1 MAVFLILGKDISA
14 VKSFNHRPPQ
24 RRGSQLAARAMLWPS
39 LLGIALFFV
48 LPFGIILY
56 YSLIDNPFTGNFVF
70 LDNFADLL
78 QNRAF
83 RLAAGNT
90 AMFSLIAV
98 PLAVVLPLLL
108 AMALESRIPFQSKLR
123 TLFLSPIMV
132 PVVSVVLVWEILFNQ
147 NGAVNEFLSLFGVS
161 GVDWLRSGWDKA
173 VVVLLFLW
181 KNLGYNMVLFLAAL
195 SNIPRE
201 VVETAQI
208 DGAGGWR
215 VFWHIRLR
223 YLSPTLLF
231 VAVLSMA
238 NSFKIFR
245 EVYLLSGRYPSEG
258 LYMLQHFMNNLFR
271 SLDYPTLSAAT
282 LLMALVLGGIL
293 AALFALEEKCE
304 RDVEE

>member
-1 MAVFLILGKDISA
+1 MKSNKRIL
-14 VKSFNHRPPQ
+14 PQ

-90 AMFSLIAV
+90 AVFSLIAV

-132 PVVSVVLVWEILFNQ
+132 PVVSVVLVWEILFSQ

-282 LLMALVLGGIL
+282 LLMALELGGIL
-293 AALFALEEKCE
+293 AALFALEDKCE

>member
-1 MAVFLILGKDISA
+1 MKSNKRIL
-14 VKSFNHRPPQ
+14 PQ

-90 AMFSLIAV
+90 AVFSLIAV

>member
-1 MAVFLILGKDISA
+1 MKSNKRIL
-14 VKSFNHRPPQ
+14 PQ

-70 LDNFADLL
+70 LDNFAGLL

-90 AMFSLIAV
+90 AVFSLIAV

>member
-1 MAVFLILGKDISA
+1 MKSNKCIL
-14 VKSFNHRPPQ
+14 PQ
-24 RRGSQLAARAMLWPS
+24 KRGSQLAARAMLWPS

-70 LDNFADLL
+70 LDNFAGLL

-90 AMFSLIAV
+90 AVFSLIAV

-195 SNIPRE
+195 SSIPRE

>member
-1 MAVFLILGKDISA
+1 M
-14 VKSFNHRPPQ
+14 KSNKRIQPQ
-24 RRGSQLAARAMLWPS
+24 RRGSQLAARAMLWPN

-90 AMFSLIAV
+90 AVFSLIAV

>member
-1 MAVFLILGKDISA
+1 M
-14 VKSFNHRPPQ
+14 KSNKRIQPQ

-90 AMFSLIAV
+90 AVFSLIAV

-195 SNIPRE
+195 SNVPRE

>member
-1 MAVFLILGKDISA
+1 MKSNKRIL
-14 VKSFNHRPPQ
+14 PQ

-90 AMFSLIAV
+90 AVFSLIAI

>member
-1 MAVFLILGKDISA
+1 MKSNKRIL
-14 VKSFNHRPPQ
+14 PQ

-90 AMFSLIAV
+90 AVFSLIAV

-108 AMALESRIPFQSKLR
+108 AMALESHIPFQSKLR

>member
-1 MAVFLILGKDISA
+1 M
-14 VKSFNHRPPQ
+14 KSNKRIQPQ

-90 AMFSLIAV
+90 AVFSLIAV